1 MKKKHKI
8 PKIFLISSPS
18 GGGEDSVIEG
28 LKKYTR
34 FNRVITTV
42 TRPKRKGE
50 KMGKPYYFV
59 NEKRFKKLIDD
70 KQFIEWARVYGD
82 FRGCTKGEIKRLLKI
97 NKPIIWKV
105 DWQGVVTIK
114 KLFPKSISIFIAP
127 PSYQELEK
135 RLIARGSDTLEEIKK
150 RKQFTKR
157 WLTKKRIYDH
167 IVPNPNRK
175 LKETVKKISSIIRAH
190 INA

>member
-1 MKKKHKI
+1 MKKKT

-28 LKKYTR
+28 LTKHIQ

-42 TRPKRKGE
+42 TRPKLKGE
-50 KMGKPYYFV
+50 KNGKPYYFV
-59 NEKRFKKLIDD
+59 SELYFKKLIKT
-70 KQFIEWARVYGD
+70 KQLIEWARVYGD
-82 FRGCTKGEIKRLLKI
+82 FRGCTKGEIARLLKK

-114 KLFPKSISIFIAP
+114 KLFPESISIFIAP
-127 PSYQELEK
+127 PSYQALEK
-135 RLIARGSDTLEEIKK
+135 RLIARGRDSIKDIKK

-157 WLTKKRIYDH
+157 WLTKKHIYDH
-167 IVPNPNRK
+167 IVPNPDGK
-175 LKETVKKISSIIRAH
+175 LKETVKKISNIIKAH

>member
-1 MKKKHKI
+1 M
-8 PKIFLISSPS
+8 
-18 GGGEDSVIEG
+18 
-28 LKKYTR
+28 R

-59 NEKRFKKLIDD
+59 NENRFKKLI
-70 KQFIEWARVYGD
+70 KNEQLIEWACVYGN
-82 FRGCTKGEIKRLLKI
+82 FRGCTKSEIARLLKK

-114 KLFPKSISIFIAP
+114 KLFPESISIFIAP

-135 RLIARGSDTLEEIKK
+135 RLIARGRDTLEDIKK
-150 RKQFTKR
+150 RKKFTQH
-157 WLTKKRIYDH
+157 WLTKKHIYDH
-167 IVPNPNRK
+167 IVPNPDGK
-175 LKETVKKISSIIRAH
+175 LKETIKKISNIIHAH
-190 INA
+190 IIA